1 MKLMSKTSRRLLMSF
16 LLSLACAAGT
26 HYWYINGSS
35 ISSNYGNQQP
45 IARLT
50 EYSNEVHRRPLKR
63 LIWQNLSQNDSLF
76 GGEQIRTQGNSTAV
90 IEVLDG
96 GAIIELEPGSLIT
109 LEKNDGKLSL
119 DFLQGNLFV
128 KGGGDGSDLS
138 LKSGGKEISLGKA
151 EVSLGKGADG
161 KMDVQVLKGTVDG
174 ATSAADPFQIVA
186 PAPLAEVFAYP
197 DLRKSVA
204 WEWLIDLDP
213 QFQLSIET
221 GKTRIELKALAGVEV
236 KGKKAI
242 GTLPPGDHFWKV
254 VAINPNNPS
263 EKLESKIYKIKVL
276 PIRPPIAIYPEKNA
290 QLALLDTKPEI
301 PIRWVNPGKLENL
314 VLEFAESK
322 DFKKGY
328 QSIPVREKEEYLIPQ
343 LKKGSYFWRVT
354 GYLPKTKEA
363 VLSEVMNFSASVEK
377 AFTGPELLQPEDK
390 SKFLG
395 DEKRP
400 LPIRLSWKPVP
411 GAIQYRVVVKEL
423 ESKKEREY
431 VAASTDFTIDKAE
444 AGNFEWQVYAI
455 DSKQLKSPLSLTWS
469 YQVSRLPRIVWKD
482 PAERSEHFY
491 FTATPELNVEWQAAP
506 VTTAKYRLLYKKALL
521 DKVEAEKSEKAILAE
536 GTQGRVPL
544 PDDGEWTVQVESLSG
559 DGTVI
564 ARSAEKTLDVQV
576 APLLAAPTFS
586 PVLPNPIKAD
596 RKGAMTL
603 QWLKVPD
610 AVAYQVELLN
620 PAGVP
625 VKTQKVEGSQ
635 ISYEKLKPGKM
646 KVKVQAIDKAERR
659 GIASETRE
667 VIVPDSS
674 DVRAPKM
681 MKIEVK

>member
-1 MKLMSKTSRRLLMSF
+1 MKLISKTSRRLLLSF
-16 LLSLACAAGT
+16 LLSVACAGGT

-35 ISSNYGNQQP
+35 IASNYGNQQP

-76 GGEQIRTQGNSTAV
+76 GGEQIRTQSNSTAV

-96 GAIIELEPGSLIT
+96 GAIIELESGSLIT

-128 KGGGDGSDLS
+128 KGGGEGSDLN
-138 LKSGGKEISLGKA
+138 LKSGGKELSLGKA

-161 KMDVQVLKGTVDG
+161 KMDVQVFKGTVDG
-174 ATSAADPFQIVA
+174 ATSTADSFQIVS

-197 DLRKSVA
+197 DLRKSIA
-204 WEWLIDLDP
+204 WEWKIDLDP
-213 QFQLSIET
+213 KFQLSIEA
-221 GKTRIELKALAGVEV
+221 GKTRTELKALPGVEI
-236 KGKKAI
+236 KGKKAL
-242 GTLPPGDHFWKV
+242 GTLPPGDHFWKI
-254 VAINPNNPS
+254 VAVNPNNPT
-263 EKLESKIYKIKVL
+263 ENLESKIYKIKVL
-276 PIRPPIAIYPEKNA
+276 PIRPPIAIYPERNA
-290 QLALLDTKPEI
+290 QIAVLDTKPEI

-328 QSIPVREKEEYLIPQ
+328 QSIAVKDKEEHLIPQ

-354 GYLPKTKEA
+354 GFLPKTKEA
-363 VLSEVMNFSASVEK
+363 VLSEVMNFSATIEK
-377 AFTGPELLQPEDK
+377 AFTGPELVQPEDK

-400 LPIRLSWKPVP
+400 VPIRLSWKPVP

-423 ESKKEREY
+423 DSKKDREF
-431 VAASTDFTIDKAE
+431 VAAGTNFTIDKAE

-455 DSKQLKSPLSLTWS
+455 DSKQLKSPLSQAWS
-469 YQVSRLPRIVWKD
+469 YRVSKLPRITWKD
-482 PAERSEHFY
+482 PAERSDYFY
-491 FTATPELNVEWQAAP
+491 YTQTPELSVEWQAAP
-506 VTTAKYRLLYKKALL
+506 VATEKYRLLYKKALI
-521 DKVEAEKSEKAILAE
+521 DKAEAEKTEKAVLVESTLAKF
-536 GTQGRVPL
+536 PL
-544 PDDGEWTVQVESLSG
+544 PENGEWTVQVESLNSE
-559 DGTVI
+559 GTAI
-564 ARSAEKTLDVQV
+564 ARSAEKTLNVNV

-603 QWLKVPD
+603 QWMKVPE

-620 PAGVP
+620 PAGVA

-635 ISYEKLKPGKM
+635 ISYDKLRPGKM
-646 KVKVQAIDKAERR
+646 KVKVQAIDKAQRR
-659 GIASETRE
+659 GIASEARE

-681 MKIEVK
+681 MKVEVK